1 MPLLRK
7 PEWFKRYVKNMDF
20 HIFLPVGAIAQLPT
34 SVHDGLTIG
43 VYLLFIRFNLWEWSN
58 VFFMGKL
65 EGMMSALY

>member
-1 MPLLRK
+1 
-7 PEWFKRYVKNMDF
+7 MDF
-20 HIFLPVGAIAQLPT
+20 HIFLQVGAIAQLPT